1 MCPGD
6 VLNLMC
12 GTNQTFLRW
21 NISAPAVGISGESQ
35 SLFNG
40 ISFIGV
46 IKISSCTVTFNV
58 SVLSGTVN
66 FPLRS
71 EILAENV
78 TADLNGTTITCLE
91 IIPDQGPGEITRN
104 VSTTRIHIIG
114 NEALHSKLNQLL
126 YYFL

>member
-6 VLNLMC
+6 ILNLMC
-12 GTNQTFLRW
+12 DTNQTYLRW
-21 NISAPAVGISGESQ
+21 NISAPAIGISKESQ
-35 SLFNG
+35 SLFVEASS
-40 ISFIGV
+40 IRAIR
-46 IKISSCTVTFNV
+46 ISSVIFNI

-91 IIPDQGPGEITRN
+91 IIPDQDRPGEITRN
-104 VSTTRIHIIG
+104 VSTTMIHIIG